1 MPIDRWR
8 ARGSWERSRLSEID
22 SPLIRT
28 LPSQPLRRVFYFP
41 KQGRSKFSG
50 EAGTGDPDPGA
61 RARMRAPEA
70 RGLPEGTRRKP
81 DTDGRANQVGFA
93 MAAQSS
99 ERRDG
104 IHFSIWF
111 AASRGSTNAGGED
124 STDIASSPAYPLQL
138 SMCGDVYRQGGGED
152 VCYFVARRYGA
163 ERVRAPHAE
172 RRSPARAATASPVP
186 RQPSHDPW

>member
-124 STDIASSPAYPLQL
+124 FGYFAPMETAGSNPACEVTHRGAASQSSSTRHGSRSSPR
-138 SMCGDVYRQGGGED
+138 GRT
-152 VCYFVARRYGA
+152 GA
-163 ERVRAPHAE
+163 
-172 RRSPARAATASPVP
+172 
-186 RQPSHDPW
+186 